1 MTSRVKSLL
10 TTTENTL
17 REWNQKIKV
26 ALESKEQQKA
36 DYQVK
41 KQQLL
46 PMLIDAHEKGL
57 STRELE
63 KITGINHTTIA
74 QWLREEAKK
83 TKEKETSEPDAKEV

>member
-26 ALESKEQQKA
+26 ALESKEQQRA
-36 DYQVK
+36 DYQSK

-83 TKEKETSEPDAKEV
+83 TQDRGQDSQNAKET

>member
-1 MTSRVKSLL
+1 MSRAKQLL
-10 TTTENTL
+10 ASTQKTL
-17 REWNQKIKV
+17 SEWNQKIKV
-26 ALESKEQQKA
+26 ALESKEQQRTE
-36 DYQVK
+36 YQSK

-46 PMLIDAHEKGL
+46 PMLIDAHKKGL

-83 TKEKETSEPDAKEV
+83 TKEKETPEPDAKKV